1 MRVLLAALVV
11 VFATL
16 PVGAQPAEDPC
27 ADQTRVSAAV
37 RRALTALGQHDRTVA
52 AALRGCARAVACGAP
67 PAPTRTAC
75 TMHLAPEEWGFVVT
89 VVPRPA
95 NGAPAVL
102 SVNVDSAN
110 DAAHR
115 VDVSGN
121 RWAVGRGVAI
131 VGETLHR
138 RHTHGG
144 EPARLAWANFR
155 AWNETGAALPLEMVD
170 GVFTNNALARPLSP
184 VTSQVT
190 SLPPGESELEVG
202 FPTQEAYQSW
212 NNYFAARI
220 RMRVAGQLLTPQAEF
235 AVTRVT
241 PLHR

>member
-1 MRVLLAALVV
+1 MRVLLAALLVTL
-11 VFATL
+11 ATV
-16 PVGAQPAEDPC
+16 PIHAQVETDPC
-27 ADQTRVSAAV
+27 ADAVRVRAAV
-37 RRALTALGQHDRTVA
+37 RRALTALGQHDPTVA
-52 AALRGCARAVACGAP
+52 AALGGCARAVACGAP
-67 PAPTRTAC
+67 PTPTRTAC

-144 EPARLAWANFR
+144 EPARLAWANFHV
-155 AWNETGAALPLEMVD
+155 WNDTGAAQPLEMVD
-170 GVFTNNALARPLSP
+170 GVFMNNTLERPLSP
-184 VTSQVT
+184 VTSEVT

-202 FPTQEAYQSW
+202 FPVQEAYQSW
-212 NNYFAARI
+212 NNHFAVRI
-220 RMRVAGQLLTPQAEF
+220 RMRVGGQLLTPQAEF

-241 PLHR
+241 PLYR